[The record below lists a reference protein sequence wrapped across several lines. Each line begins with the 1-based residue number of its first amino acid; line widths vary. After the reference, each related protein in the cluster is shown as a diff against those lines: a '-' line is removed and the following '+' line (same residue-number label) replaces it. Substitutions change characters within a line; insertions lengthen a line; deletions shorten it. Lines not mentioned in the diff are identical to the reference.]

1 MEDGSCQ
8 DKLGIVYDEIKN
20 KVNKDTC
27 GLRLMKNICLG
38 THNT

>member
-8 DKLGIVYDEIKN
+8 AKFGIICDEIKN

-38 THNT
+38 THTT

>member
-1 MEDGSCQ
+1 VEDESCQ
-8 DKLGIVYDEIKN
+8 AKLGIIFDEIKN

-38 THNT
+38 TQNT